1 MVMARKDSNGEW
13 TVGAELPVDR
23 YNFEGT
29 VEQIKANLDRVRE
42 EALALGMTSEG
53 YVDISVSRGYYGDD
67 YDMEIV
73 YRFNRTETAGER
85 ARREELERYDRE
97 AAKAKRRA
105 AAERKR
111 LKEDPEFAEFERL
124 KAKFGG

>member
-13 TVGAELPVDR
+13 TVGAELAVNR
-23 YNFEGT
+23 YDFEGT
-29 VEQIKANLDRVRE
+29 VEQIKANLDAVRNK
-42 EALALGMTSEG
+42 ALTMGMLGEG
-53 YVDISVSRGYYGDD
+53 YVDISVTRGYYGDD

-73 YRFNRTETAGER
+73 YRFNRLETAGER
-85 ARREELERYDRE
+85 ARREDLERRDRE

-105 AAERKR
+105 AAEKKR

>member
-1 MVMARKDSNGEW
+1 
-13 TVGAELPVDR
+13 
-23 YNFEGT
+23 
-29 VEQIKANLDRVRE
+29 
-42 EALALGMTSEG
+42 MTSEG

>member
-29 VEQIKANLDRVRE
+29 VESIKANLDRVRE
-42 EALALGMTSEG
+42 EAVALGMTSEG

-105 AAERKR
+105 AAEKKR
-111 LKEDPEFAEFERL
+111 LKADPEFAEFERL

>member
-29 VEQIKANLDRVRE
+29 IESIKANLDRVRE
-42 EALALGMTSEG
+42 EAVALGMTGEG
-53 YVDISVSRGYYGDD
+53 YVDISVTRGYYGDD

-73 YRFNRTETAGER
+73 YRFNRLETAGER
-85 ARREELERYDRE
+85 ARREDLERRDRE

-105 AAERKR
+105 AAEKKR